1 MYVSKLLAAEMA
13 AFWSCVNEFEE
24 EACVDAGAGA
34 GEDAGE
40 AACEAPVAGVGAGE
54 AAGAEDGVGLATVP
68 EGVPVAPL
76 LWSVCPTASDDV
88 DM

>member
-40 AACEAPVAGVGAGE
+40 AA
-54 AAGAEDGVGLATVP
+54 
-68 EGVPVAPL
+68 
-76 LWSVCPTASDDV
+76 
-88 DM
+88 